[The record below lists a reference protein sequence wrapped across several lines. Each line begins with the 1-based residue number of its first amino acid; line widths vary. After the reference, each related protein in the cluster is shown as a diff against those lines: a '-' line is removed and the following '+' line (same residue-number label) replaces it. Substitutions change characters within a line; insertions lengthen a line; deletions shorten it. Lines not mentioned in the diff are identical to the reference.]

1 MQADTPKPWRVE
13 VIEDATQEVVKTIQC
28 HTKREAERVE
38 RGLLINLNHE
48 RFHTSIVPP
57 KGSND

>member
-13 VIEDATQEVVKTIQC
+13 VIEDDTQEVVKTIQC

-38 RGLLINLNHE
+38 RGLLINLNHK
-48 RFHTSIVPP
+48 RFHTNIAPP